1 MSPALGLPLYSQTW
15 LLLPFKVA
23 VAEGGVS
30 NLHRGW
36 SSAGWHLVLW
46 MVSAMRVQG
55 RPLL

>member
-15 LLLPFKVA
+15 LLLPFKVG
-23 VAEGGVS
+23 GGVS

-46 MVSAMRVQG
+46 MVSAVRVQG
-55 RPLL
+55 LQLL